1 MILDN
6 QNPSFW
12 LENITDLF
20 GSGCFF
26 PSRNSSFEEKM
37 NAVTRLVLILFCIF
51 LLFYSLKAS
60 ATILCFLLVIIA
72 CTYYWGSCFTP
83 TIKELYGDVPS
94 IHERVNTPPIM
105 TATNDLVIS
114 PTYNQT
120 RKCHPNLP
128 SEGKTFINPNA
139 SNPQLID
146 GRQSSAFC
154 YQNVPFE
161 ETISD
166 NQKLVGKAN
175 PKTLIQ
181 PVIPNPIYDT
191 STWQPNDFVVPNAIN
206 DQKRQEL
213 YQNGYVSNFETVSL
227 PSLCCPPNEKFV
239 QENFTSNQNN
249 KVPISQISFDS
260 QRQYPP
266 VESYQTTSSNNYQE
280 LNDVDL
286 MDFGCGYQPLNLDYN
301 LPSNYTSNEC
311 QWTQKGKEY
320 NNNLFEIPL
329 QPGVYTKS
337 QVNQTDASQSN
348 LGISFTTPFYPT
360 EMKQKDGY
368 STFVELDP
376 YQNKPQPTK
385 LAEPKDPFRRNIFD
399 PRLNSYGTQYRSY
412 IDPMTG
418 QPRYY
423 YRDIDQQNQNGYLT
437 RNKIDFAEF
446 GTTTGVYPFDKPL
459 EGNALHQYADN
470 TYTNSQIGYRTE
482 LQQRLMHKNSNRE
495 WQQRMAPIYRNQQ
508 TKGFMGTN
516 SSKAYA
522 GPRGG

>member
-20 GSGCFF
+20 DSGSFF
-26 PSRNSSFEEKM
+26 PTRHSSFEEKM
-37 NAVTRLVLILFCIF
+37 NAVTRLVLVLFSIF
-51 LLFYSLKAS
+51 LLFYSFKTS
-60 ATILCFLLVIIA
+60 AVILCFLLVLVI
-72 CTYYWGSCFTP
+72 CTYYWGSCYSP
-83 TIKELYGDVPS
+83 VLKEPYGDVAS
-94 IHERVNTPPIM
+94 IHERVYPPPKM

-120 RKCHPNLP
+120 RQCNANLP
-128 SEGKTFINPNA
+128 NQGKTFINPNA

-146 GRQSSAFC
+146 GRQSSSYC
-154 YQNVPFE
+154 YQDVPLNDLV
-161 ETISD
+161 SD

-175 PKTLIQ
+175 PKTLVQ

-191 STWQPNDFVVPNAIN
+191 SVWQPNDFVVPNAIN

-213 YQNGYVSNFETVSL
+213 YQNGYVSDFETVSI
-227 PSLCCPPNEKFV
+227 PSLGCEPVHNII
-239 QENFTSNQNN
+239 QENY
-249 KVPISQISFDS
+249 KVPISEISFENNQS
-260 QRQYPP
+260 HNENYSI
-266 VESYQTTSSNNYQE
+266 VASNNYE
-280 LNDVDL
+280 ETKNADL
-286 MDFGCGYQPLNLDYN
+286 IDFGCGYQPLNLDYN
-301 LPSNYTSNEC
+301 LPSNYQSNEC
-311 QWTQKGKEY
+311 QWTQKSKSY
-320 NNNLFEIPL
+320 NDNLFEIPL

-348 LGISFTTPFYPT
+348 LGISFTTPLYPK
-360 EMKQKDGY
+360 EFKEKNGY

-376 YQNKPQPTK
+376 YQNKPVASTP
-385 LAEPKDPFRRNIFD
+385 AEPKDPFRRNIFD
-399 PRLNSYGTQYRSY
+399 PRLNNYGTQYRSY
-412 IDPMTG
+412 VEPMTG

-437 RNKIDFAEF
+437 RNDIDFAQF

-459 EGNALHQYADN
+459 EGNALHHYADN

-482 LQQRLMHKNSNRE
+482 LQERLMHKNSNRE
-495 WQQRMAPIYRNQQ
+495 WQQRIAPIYRNQQ